1 MLCGKIHEAVFLY
14 SHIKIVYKHLLLF
27 ITFPWLELHYHLI
40 SITNKFPNKI
50 THFATEYI
58 LVSLYFIY
66 EAFFCSWPIFRSEL
80 RFALYTPLHL
90 SIKQFDRWRDGWQRP
105 LQYPLNPA
113 FVEPVYFL
121 FHNNVIFLP
130 VMCVYKVIYTMK
142 IFWMS

>member
-1 MLCGKIHEAVFLY
+1 MSTNIYYY
-14 SHIKIVYKHLLLF
+14 SLHSLDSNSIISSYPLPINSLIKLHILLPTLF
-27 ITFPWLELHYHLI
+27 WL
-40 SITNKFPNKI
+40 S
-50 THFATEYI
+50 
-58 LVSLYFIY
+58 SYFIY
-66 EAFFCSWPIFRSEL
+66 EALFCSWPIFRSEL
-80 RFALYTPLHL
+80 RFALYTPLHF

-105 LQYPLNPA
+105 AQYPLNPA